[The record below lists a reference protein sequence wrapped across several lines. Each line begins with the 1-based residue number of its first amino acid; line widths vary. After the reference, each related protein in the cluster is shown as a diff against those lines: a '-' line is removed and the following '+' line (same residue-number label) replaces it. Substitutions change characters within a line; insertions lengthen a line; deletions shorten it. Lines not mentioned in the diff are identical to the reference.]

1 MLLAK
6 TCPWANEWLKKM
18 WYVHTMEYISTIKM
32 NEIMSFVATWIELE
46 IFILSEVSQKE
57 NDKYHTVSLICEI

>member
-1 MLLAK
+1 
-6 TCPWANEWLKKM
+6 
-18 WYVHTMEYISTIKM
+18 MEYISTIKM

-46 IFILSEVSQKE
+46 IFILSEVGQKE